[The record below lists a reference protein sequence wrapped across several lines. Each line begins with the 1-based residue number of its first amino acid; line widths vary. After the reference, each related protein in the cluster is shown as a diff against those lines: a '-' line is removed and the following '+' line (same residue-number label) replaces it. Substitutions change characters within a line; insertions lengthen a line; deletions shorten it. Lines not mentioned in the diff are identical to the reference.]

1 MPGTGTMIGIDV
13 GNEELVVAGV
23 SEQSWTIG
31 NDPDG
36 HQRLLDA
43 LAEMTVDTVIVEAS
57 GGYESAVLAILVD
70 SGYQVARVNPRQVRD
85 FARAQGRLAKTDR
98 LDAWTLVDFGRVM
111 RPRRYQPLEPTRQRL
126 RVLLEHRSRL
136 IVEQGANRQRLKQHA
151 DTWVCAA
158 LQRHLAYLADEITLV
173 DAELTATIDQC
184 PVCAADEA
192 RLRSVPGVGAVTAR
206 TLLATIPELGQ
217 INRQQLAALVGV
229 APMNRDS
236 GAYRGHRRTEHGPT
250 RVIHGRTG
258 GKSTKSCDCDVLC
271 TPYRPG
277 QAEKGRIDGLHAET
291 ARDSQR
297 PDPSAGNLESR
308 IRLIRQ
314 LLRSGRNSQHHLQSR
329 TVSTLQ
335 RTAQTPPHPE
345 AMQIR
350 RRSRQ
355 RYR

>member
-236 GAYRGHRRTEHGPT
+236 GAYRGHRTT
-250 RVIHGRTG
+250 TG
-258 GKSTKSCDCDVLC
+258 GRSMARRALYMAALVASRQNHVIATFYARLIAQGKPKKVAL
-271 TPYRPG
+271 
-277 QAEKGRIDGLHAET
+277 T
-291 ARDSQR
+291 ACMRKLLGILN
-297 PDPSAGNLESR
+297 A
-308 IRLIRQ
+308 LIRQ
-314 LLRSGRNSQHHLQSR
+314 QATWNPGF
-329 TVSTLQ
+329 
-335 RTAQTPPHPE
+335 A
-345 AMQIR
+345 
-350 RRSRQ
+350 
-355 RYR
+355 